1 MSNGFS
7 VAPDDLPDAAA
18 AMIAAGTRL
27 HGLTPPRRAE
37 AGRSTDEVAAAVLQL
52 VREASSV
59 GTALTELGAAFE
71 AAARSYAATD
81 DAVADALLA
90 WGP

>member
-1 MSNGFS
+1 MTNGFT
-7 VAPDDLPDAAA
+7 VDPGAFPDGAADLR
-18 AMIAAGTRL
+18 AAGAQL
-27 HGLTPPRRAE
+27 EGLKAAQAD

-52 VREASSV
+52 VEEA
-59 GTALTELGAAFE
+59 GALGAGLTEIGAAFE

-81 DAVADALLA
+81 DAVADALLG